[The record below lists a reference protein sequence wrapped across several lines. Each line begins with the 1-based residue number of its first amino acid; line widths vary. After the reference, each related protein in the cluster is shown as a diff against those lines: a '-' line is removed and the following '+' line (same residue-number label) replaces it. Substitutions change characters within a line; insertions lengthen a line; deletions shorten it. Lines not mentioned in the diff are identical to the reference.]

1 MGEEMKRRSLHTLKE
16 EEEEKRDLEDE
27 AEVFLA
33 QTRKCQAELG
43 NSP

>member
-1 MGEEMKRRSLHTLKE
+1 MKRRSLHTLKG
-16 EEEEKRDLEDE
+16 EEEKRDLEDE

>member
-1 MGEEMKRRSLHTLKE
+1 MGEAMRKRNPHTLK

-33 QTRKCQAELG
+33 QTRNCQAELG
-43 NSP
+43 SSP